1 MRVALGLKAHSGWAA
16 LVVVGQEDRVFSII
30 DRRRMELVEEEWA
43 KQPYHAA
50 ENLNPDAA
58 RDVVKR
64 GIEAARRI
72 AIREMHEAVRREQG
86 RGNEVAACAVLV
98 GEPMPDWSVDEI
110 LAVHF
115 RMHKAEGVLFRDALV
130 RAARS
135 CELRLAAIPEKSL
148 AEQEKVLGI
157 PMKVLVTQICRPS
170 LGERPEGRCPRCA
183 RRVGGRQALGGPTK
197 RATVNSHFGFI
208 LSSRR

>member
-64 GIEAARRI
+64 GIEAAHRI

-157 PMKVLVTQICRPS
+157 PMKVLVTQI
-170 LGERPEGRCPRCA
+170 A
-183 RRVGGRQALGGPTK
+183 ALGKSAGPPWGK
-197 RATVNSHFGFI
+197 DQKDAALAALVG
-208 LSSRR
+208 LEAVRR